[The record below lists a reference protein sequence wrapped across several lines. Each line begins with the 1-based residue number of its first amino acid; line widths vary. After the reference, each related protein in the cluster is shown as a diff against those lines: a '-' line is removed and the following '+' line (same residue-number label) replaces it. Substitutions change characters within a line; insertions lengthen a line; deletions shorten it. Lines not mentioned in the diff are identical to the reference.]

1 MTSDQEL
8 EQVLDSLKYM
18 LRQCANRER
27 WPRSRQ
33 SREDRSKTRRWAASR
48 TAVALMASQRA
59 NSTAQGRRLPV
70 RVTSVG
76 WGSFA
81 KIPLDPG

>member
-59 NSTAQGRRLPV
+59 NSS
-70 RVTSVG
+70 VTSN
-76 WGSFA
+76 
-81 KIPLDPG
+81 KPGLI